1 MRCDGEVLVEASES
15 FNKKPNWVLI
25 KEVAEELYRS
35 GKIAFTRKELASKAH
50 EKDPSRSEMSLDFEV
65 DLVTVN
71 SSSKDKYKD
80 PEKLFLF
87 RLDRGRY
94 TLYNPEEHG
103 ELDKYTGIQRVSA
116 TRKQVLKEV
125 LEELERLGYEASENK
140 YAKALQPDII
150 ASTDDS
156 KTGVWVI
163 DPGVDTA
170 SQYKSLAY
178 AIGSCMLNRGYNE
191 YLIVLPEDL
200 HKRITQDIIDA
211 LKPFNVRF
219 VPIREERKY
228 TLQI

>member
-1 MRCDGEVLVEASES
+1 MEAAES
-15 FNKKPNWVLI
+15 FNKKPNWALL
-25 KEVAEELYRS
+25 KEVAEELYRM
-35 GKIAFTRKELASKAH
+35 GKITFTRKELASKAH
-50 EKDPSRSEMSLDFEV
+50 EKDPSRSEMSLDFEI

-80 PEKLFLF
+80 PDKLFLF

-116 TRKQVLKEV
+116 TRKQVLNEV
-125 LEELERLGYEASENK
+125 LEELERLGYEATENK
-140 YAKALQPDII
+140 YAKALQPDIV
-150 ASTDDS
+150 ATMDDI

-163 DPGVDTA
+163 DPGVDVS

-178 AIGSCMLNRGYNE
+178 AIGSSMLNRSFNE

-200 HKRITQDIIDA
+200 YKRITQDIIES
-211 LKPFNVRF
+211 LKPYKVRF
-219 VPIREERKY
+219 VPIKEERKY